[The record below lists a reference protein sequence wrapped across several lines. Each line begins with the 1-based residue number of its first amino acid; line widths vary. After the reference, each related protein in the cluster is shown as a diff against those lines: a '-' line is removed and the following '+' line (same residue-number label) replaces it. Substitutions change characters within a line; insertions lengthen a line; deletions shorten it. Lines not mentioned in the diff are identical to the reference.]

1 MVKACKKSTTSE
13 NNKKGKE
20 NPEIFILMRD
30 IVEGNHHVVP
40 RCQAITSKK
49 IQKLEPGDEIGF
61 GARGSRIRGIILLI
75 GEICLFL
82 N

>member
-30 IVEGNHHVVP
+30 IVAGNHDVVP
-40 RCQAITSKK
+40 RGQVITSKK
-49 IQKLEPGDEIGF
+49 IQKRRSGDEIGF
-61 GARGSRIRGIILLI
+61 GARGARIRGIILLI
-75 GEICLFL
+75 GEICLF
-82 N
+82 